1 MIFIIFGMFKV
12 YSLFIVTVFNFLKL
26 GIAELNPAQVTVQH
40 ATKLEC
46 VKNIQIE
53 CTSSTNR

>member
-1 MIFIIFGMFKV
+1 MYTNEKCYFIIFGMFKV

-26 GIAELNPAQVTVQH
+26 GIAELNPAQV
-40 ATKLEC
+40 
-46 VKNIQIE
+46 KNIQIE